1 MAAKSRMEKY
11 KKEIRDLLNR
21 GASIRSTWK
30 IVNSKIHEDGKI
42 SYNAFLHF
50 TKKHCI

>member
-1 MAAKSRMEKY
+1 MAAKSRIEKY
-11 KKEIRDLLNR
+11 KKEIINLLDR

-30 IVNSKIHEDGKI
+30 IVNSTIHEDGKI

-50 TKKHCI
+50 IKRNCK